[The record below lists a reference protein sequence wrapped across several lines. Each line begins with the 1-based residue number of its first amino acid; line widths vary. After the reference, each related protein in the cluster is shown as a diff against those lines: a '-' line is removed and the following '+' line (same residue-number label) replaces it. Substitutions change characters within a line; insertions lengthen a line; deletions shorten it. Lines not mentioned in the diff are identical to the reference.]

1 VGAKDDE
8 RRPGRAPRRE
18 DGAGREPAPGSA
30 SAAWRAVDSDASAA
44 KREARAEAGAGTP
57 EGAAPRKRSGV
68 RREASDAVARGSA
81 SAPSET
87 GKAGRANKSKGSA
100 KGKKG
105 RALTR
110 EPGELLPAPA
120 GSASTKGL
128 AATLEAAAGQFSA
141 ERYQDAHKMLEPLIE
156 LAPASADLR
165 ELNGLVSYR
174 SYHWKEAVR
183 DLEAFRSLTHSTEQ
197 HPVLADC
204 YRALGRHDEVEA
216 LWLELKADSPAAELV
231 SEGRIVTAG
240 SRADRGDRR
249 GAIDLLG
256 HGFTL
261 PKRAKDHHL
270 RRAYALADLYE
281 RVGEA
286 PRARELFTWVRQQDG
301 GFADVAERLASLR

>member
-8 RRPGRAPRRE
+8 RRPGREPRR
-18 DGAGREPAPGSA
+18 DDRPAKEPAPGSA
-30 SAAWRAVDSDASAA
+30 SAAWRAVDSDATAA
-44 KREARAEAGAGTP
+44 KRDARAAEGP
-57 EGAAPRKRSGV
+57 EGGTPRKRSGV
-68 RREASDAVARGSA
+68 RREASEAVARGA
-81 SAPSET
+81 APAPT
-87 GKAGRANKSKGSA
+87 DKAAKAGKATKAGKGGG

-105 RALTR
+105 RTLSR
-110 EPGELLPAPA
+110 EPGELLPAPVGA
-120 GSASTKGL
+120 SSTKGIT
-128 AATLEAAAGQFSA
+128 AKLEQAAGQYSA
-141 ERYQDAHKMLEPLIE
+141 ERYKDAHNLLEPLIG

-204 YRALGRHDEVEA
+204 YRALGRHDEVDA
-216 LWLELKADSPAAELV
+216 LWTELRADSPAAELV
-231 SEGRIVTAG
+231 TEGRIVTAG
-240 SRADRGDRR
+240 SRADRGDLR

-261 PKRAKDHHL
+261 PKRARDHHL

-286 PRARELFTWVRQQDG
+286 PRARELFTWIRQQDG
-301 GFADVAERLASLR
+301 SFADVPERLAALR